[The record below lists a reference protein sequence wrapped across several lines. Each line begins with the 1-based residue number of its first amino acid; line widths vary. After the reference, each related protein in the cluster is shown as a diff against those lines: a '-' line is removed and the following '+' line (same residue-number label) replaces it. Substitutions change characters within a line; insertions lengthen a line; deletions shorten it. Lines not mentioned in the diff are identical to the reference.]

1 MRKFFLGAALV
12 AASFGM
18 AQPADAATV
27 MDVDGVSTVLAISD
41 YEGTYNGTMDQ
52 IKMRGE
58 DYEPRTASYT
68 LEGGL
73 LTCDFPQIGS
83 MPGNIT
89 IELGVEVDEE
99 TGEITANEGDQAGT
113 LKILNM
119 LPIKLYLDSLTD
131 AKVTGNTIEF
141 TLAVSGKFLG
151 ADFPAS
157 VHFVGTKQFVII
169 LSSNEIKFRKSSN
182 RKPSNGFLL
191 ALFCVFTKKNLSQ
204 YIHLTQWGR
213 NHYPVGKAAMPLKTL
228 PVCNRRRG
236 NKIIQTA

>member
-18 AQPADAATV
+18 AQSADAATV
-27 MDVDGVSTVLAISD
+27 MGVEGVSTVLAISD
-41 YEGTYNGTMDQ
+41 YEGTYNGTMDK
-52 IKMRGE
+52 IKMKGK
-58 DYEPRTASYT
+58 DYEPRAASYT

-83 MPGNIT
+83 MPGTIT
-89 IELGVEVDEE
+89 IELNVNVDEE
-99 TGEITANEGDQAGT
+99 TGEITADSGVDAGYLT
-113 LKILNM
+113 ILGMDLVKLK
-119 LPIKLYLDSLTD
+119 LDSLTD

-151 ADFPAS
+151 ADFPAYTLLEQNNS
-157 VHFVGTKQFVII
+157 SLFCQATKLNSERVR
-169 LSSNEIKFRKSSN
+169 RKL
-182 RKPSNGFLL
+182 SNGFLL
-191 ALFCVFTKKNLSQ
+191 ALFLCVTKKKLSQ

-213 NHYPVGKAAMPLKTL
+213 HHYPVGKAAMPLKTL

>member
-18 AQPADAATV
+18 AQSADAATV

-58 DYEPRTASYT
+58 DYEPRAASYT
-68 LEGGL
+68 LENGIL
-73 LTCDFPQIGS
+73 SCDFPQIGS

-89 IELGVEVDEE
+89 IELEVEVDEE
-99 TGEITANEGDQAGT
+99 TGEITAFKGDKAGT
-113 LKILNM
+113 LTILGM
-119 LPIKLYLDSLTD
+119 DLVTLKLDSLTD

-141 TLAVSGKFLG
+141 TRVR
-151 ADFPAS
+151 
-157 VHFVGTKQFVII
+157 
-169 LSSNEIKFRKSSN
+169 RKL
-182 RKPSNGFLL
+182 SNGFLL
-191 ALFCVFTKKNLSQ
+191 ALFLCVTKKKLSQ

-213 NHYPVGKAAMPLKTL
+213 HHYPVSKAAMPLKTL

>member
-18 AQPADAATV
+18 AQSADAATV
-27 MDVDGVSTVLAISD
+27 MGVEGVSTVLAISD
-41 YEGTYNGTMDQ
+41 YEGTYNGTMDK
-52 IKMRGE
+52 IKMKGK
-58 DYEPRTASYT
+58 DYEPRAASYT

-83 MPGNIT
+83 MPGTIT
-89 IELGVEVDEE
+89 IELNVNVDEE
-99 TGEITANEGDQAGT
+99 TGEITADSGVDAGYLT
-113 LKILNM
+113 ILGMDLVKLK
-119 LPIKLYLDSLTD
+119 LDSLTD

-157 VHFVGTKQFVII
+157 VHFVEQNNSSLFCQATKLNSERVR
-169 LSSNEIKFRKSSN
+169 RKL
-182 RKPSNGFLL
+182 SNGFLL
-191 ALFCVFTKKNLSQ
+191 ALFLCVTKKKLSQ

-213 NHYPVGKAAMPLKTL
+213 HHYPVGKAAMPLKTL

>member
-18 AQPADAATV
+18 AQSADAATV

-58 DYEPRTASYT
+58 DYEPRAASYT
-68 LEGGL
+68 LENGIL
-73 LTCDFPQIGS
+73 SCDFPQIGS

-89 IELGVEVDEE
+89 IELEVEVDEE
-99 TGEITANEGDQAGT
+99 TGEISLHPYTLLEQNNSSLFCQAT
-113 LKILNM
+113 KLNSERVRR
-119 LPIKLYLDSLTD
+119 KL
-131 AKVTGNTIEF
+131 
-141 TLAVSGKFLG
+141 
-151 ADFPAS
+151 
-157 VHFVGTKQFVII
+157 
-169 LSSNEIKFRKSSN
+169 
-182 RKPSNGFLL
+182 SNGFLL
-191 ALFCVFTKKNLSQ
+191 ALFLCVTKKKLSQ

-213 NHYPVGKAAMPLKTL
+213 HHYPVSKAAMPLKTL

>member
-18 AQPADAATV
+18 AQSADAATV

-58 DYEPRTASYT
+58 DYEPRAASYT
-68 LEGGL
+68 LENGIL
-73 LTCDFPQIGS
+73 SCDFPQIGS

-89 IELGVEVDEE
+89 IELEVEVDEE
-99 TGEITANEGDQAGT
+99 TGEITAFKGDKAGT
-113 LKILNM
+113 LTILGM
-119 LPIKLYLDSLTD
+119 DLVTLKLDSLTD

-151 ADFPAS
+151 ADF
-157 VHFVGTKQFVII
+157 
-169 LSSNEIKFRKSSN
+169 L
-182 RKPSNGFLL
+182 
-191 ALFCVFTKKNLSQ
+191 CVTKKKLSQ

-213 NHYPVGKAAMPLKTL
+213 HHYPVSKAAMPLKTL

>member
-18 AQPADAATV
+18 AQSADAATV
-27 MDVDGVSTVLAISD
+27 MDVEGVSTVLAISD
-41 YEGTYNGTMDQ
+41 YEGTYNGTMDK
-52 IKMRGE
+52 IKMKGK
-58 DYEPRTASYT
+58 DYEPRAASYT

-83 MPGNIT
+83 MPGTIT
-89 IELGVEVDEE
+89 IELNVNVDEE
-99 TGEITANEGDQAGT
+99 TGEITADSGVDAGYLT
-113 LKILNM
+113 ILGMDLVKLK
-119 LPIKLYLDSLTD
+119 LDSLTD

-157 VHFVGTKQFVII
+157 VHFVGTNN
-169 LSSNEIKFRKSSN
+169 SSLFCQATKLNSERVRRKL
-182 RKPSNGFLL
+182 SNGFLL
-191 ALFCVFTKKNLSQ
+191 ALFLCVTKKKLSQ

-213 NHYPVGKAAMPLKTL
+213 HHYPVGKAAMPLKTL

>member
-18 AQPADAATV
+18 AQSADAATV
-27 MDVDGVSTVLAISD
+27 MDVEGVSTVLAISD
-41 YEGTYNGTMDQ
+41 YEGTYNGTMDK
-52 IKMRGE
+52 IKMKGK
-58 DYEPRTASYT
+58 DYEPRAASYT

-83 MPGNIT
+83 MPGTIT
-89 IELGVEVDEE
+89 IELNVNVDEE
-99 TGEITANEGDQAGT
+99 TGEITADSGVDAGYLT
-113 LKILNM
+113 ILGMDLVKLK
-119 LPIKLYLDSLTD
+119 LDSLTD

-157 VHFVGTKQFVII
+157 VHFLEQNNSSLFCQATKLNSERVR
-169 LSSNEIKFRKSSN
+169 RKL
-182 RKPSNGFLL
+182 SNGFLL
-191 ALFCVFTKKNLSQ
+191 ALFLCVTKKKLSQ

-213 NHYPVGKAAMPLKTL
+213 HHYPVGKAAMPLKTL

>member
-18 AQPADAATV
+18 AQSADAATV

-58 DYEPRTASYT
+58 DYEPRAASYT
-68 LEGGL
+68 LENGIL
-73 LTCDFPQIGS
+73 SCDFPQIGS

-89 IELGVEVDEE
+89 IELEVEVDEE
-99 TGEITANEGDQAGT
+99 TGEITAFKGDKAGT
-113 LKILNM
+113 LTILGM
-119 LPIKLYLDSLTD
+119 DLVTLKLDSLTD

-141 TLAVSGKFLG
+141 TLAVSGKLLEQNNSSLFCQ
-151 ADFPAS
+151 A
-157 VHFVGTKQFVII
+157 TKLNSERVR
-169 LSSNEIKFRKSSN
+169 RKL
-182 RKPSNGFLL
+182 SNGFLL
-191 ALFCVFTKKNLSQ
+191 ALFLCVTKKKLSQ

-213 NHYPVGKAAMPLKTL
+213 HHYPVSKAAMPLKTL

>member
-1 MRKFFLGAALV
+1 MRKFFLGATLV

-18 AQPADAATV
+18 AQSADAATV

-89 IELGVEVDEE
+89 IELEVEVDEE

-151 ADFPAS
+151 AISLHPYTLLEQNNLSLFCQA
-157 VHFVGTKQFVII
+157 TKLNSERVR
-169 LSSNEIKFRKSSN
+169 RKL
-182 RKPSNGFLL
+182 SNGFLV
-191 ALFCVFTKKNLSQ
+191 ALFLCVTKKKLSQ

-213 NHYPVGKAAMPLKTL
+213 HHYLVGKAAMPLKTL

>member
-18 AQPADAATV
+18 AQSADAATV
-27 MDVDGVSTVLAISD
+27 MGVEGVSTVLAISD
-41 YEGTYNGTMDQ
+41 YEGTYNGTMDK
-52 IKMRGE
+52 IKMKGK
-58 DYEPRTASYT
+58 DYEPRAASYT

-83 MPGNIT
+83 MPGTIT
-89 IELGVEVDEE
+89 IELNVNVDEE
-99 TGEITANEGDQAGT
+99 TGEITADSGVDAGYLT
-113 LKILNM
+113 ILGMDLVKLK
-119 LPIKLYLDSLTD
+119 LDSLTD

-157 VHFVGTKQFVII
+157 VILLEQNNSSLFCQATKLNSERVR
-169 LSSNEIKFRKSSN
+169 RKL
-182 RKPSNGFLL
+182 SNGFLL
-191 ALFCVFTKKNLSQ
+191 ALFLCVTKKKLSQ

-213 NHYPVGKAAMPLKTL
+213 HHYPVGKAAMPLKTL

>member
-18 AQPADAATV
+18 AQSADAATV

-58 DYEPRTASYT
+58 DYEPRA
-68 LEGGL
+68 
-73 LTCDFPQIGS
+73 
-83 MPGNIT
+83 
-89 IELGVEVDEE
+89 
-99 TGEITANEGDQAGT
+99 
-113 LKILNM
+113 
-119 LPIKLYLDSLTD
+119 
-131 AKVTGNTIEF
+131 
-141 TLAVSGKFLG
+141 
-151 ADFPAS
+151 AS
-157 VHFVGTKQFVII
+157 V
-169 LSSNEIKFRKSSN
+169 
-182 RKPSNGFLL
+182 
-191 ALFCVFTKKNLSQ
+191 TKKKLSQ

-213 NHYPVGKAAMPLKTL
+213 HHYPVSKAAMPLKTL

>member
-18 AQPADAATV
+18 AQSADAATV
-27 MDVDGVSTVLAISD
+27 MGVEGVSTVLAISD
-41 YEGTYNGTMDQ
+41 YEGTYNGTMDK
-52 IKMRGE
+52 IKMKGK
-58 DYEPRTASYT
+58 DYEPRAASYT

-83 MPGNIT
+83 MPGTIT
-89 IELGVEVDEE
+89 IELNVNVDEE
-99 TGEITANEGDQAGT
+99 TGEITADSGVDAGYLT
-113 LKILNM
+113 ILGMDLVKLK
-119 LPIKLYLDSLTD
+119 LDSLTD

-157 VHFVGTKQFVII
+157 VHFLEQNNSSLFCQATKLNSERVR
-169 LSSNEIKFRKSSN
+169 RKL
-182 RKPSNGFLL
+182 SNGFLL
-191 ALFCVFTKKNLSQ
+191 ALFLCVTKKKLSQ

-213 NHYPVGKAAMPLKTL
+213 HHYPVGKAAMPLKTL

>member
-18 AQPADAATV
+18 AQSADAATV
-27 MDVDGVSTVLAISD
+27 MGVEGVSTVLAISD
-41 YEGTYNGTMDQ
+41 YEGTYNGTMDK
-52 IKMRGE
+52 IKMKGK
-58 DYEPRTASYT
+58 DYEPRAASYT

-83 MPGNIT
+83 MPGTIT
-89 IELGVEVDEE
+89 IELNVNVDEE
-99 TGEITANEGDQAGT
+99 TGEITADSGVDAGYLT
-113 LKILNM
+113 ILGMDLVKLK
-119 LPIKLYLDSLTD
+119 LDSLTD

-157 VHFVGTKQFVII
+157 VHFLLEQNNSSLFCQATKLNSERVR
-169 LSSNEIKFRKSSN
+169 RKL
-182 RKPSNGFLL
+182 SNGFLL
-191 ALFCVFTKKNLSQ
+191 ALFLCVTKKKLSQ

-213 NHYPVGKAAMPLKTL
+213 HHYPVGKAAMPLKTL

>member
-18 AQPADAATV
+18 AQSADAATV
-27 MDVDGVSTVLAISD
+27 MGVEGVSTVLAISD
-41 YEGTYNGTMDQ
+41 YEGTYNGTMDK
-52 IKMRGE
+52 IKMKGK
-58 DYEPRTASYT
+58 DYEPRAASYT

-83 MPGNIT
+83 MPGTIT
-89 IELGVEVDEE
+89 IELNVNVDEE
-99 TGEITANEGDQAGT
+99 TGEITADSGVDAGYLT
-113 LKILNM
+113 ILGMDLVKLK
-119 LPIKLYLDSLTD
+119 LDSLTD

-157 VHFVGTKQFVII
+157 VHFVGQNNSSLFCQATKLNSERVR
-169 LSSNEIKFRKSSN
+169 RKL
-182 RKPSNGFLL
+182 SNGFLL
-191 ALFCVFTKKNLSQ
+191 ALFLCVTKKKLSQ

-213 NHYPVGKAAMPLKTL
+213 HHYPVGKAAMPLKTL